1 MLMAGPEVSL
11 RGCLWHQQLKDSRS
25 LDLFPCIHSTFAL
38 GFRQAF
44 FFSEGIGKNRQSRA
58 MA

>member
-44 FFSEGIGKNRQSRA
+44 F
-58 MA
+58 